1 MKVTR
6 LGLEWGAAFEEATP
20 IRITHGEHCIEVFVS
35 ERHTLI
41 VRAYY
46 ATAQIFTDRE
56 GRTGLEIEA

>member
-1 MKVTR
+1 MKVTK

-35 ERHTLI
+35 ENHTLI
-41 VRAYY
+41 VQAYH
-46 ATAQIFTDRE
+46 AQARSFTARD